1 MVSEARPVPA
11 CRRGENTRQ
20 ALRLLWSGLALAV
33 VVAVS
38 LGFRFAVSIAGR
50 AIGFV

>member
-1 MVSEARPVPA
+1 VK
-11 CRRGENTRQ
+11 NTRQ